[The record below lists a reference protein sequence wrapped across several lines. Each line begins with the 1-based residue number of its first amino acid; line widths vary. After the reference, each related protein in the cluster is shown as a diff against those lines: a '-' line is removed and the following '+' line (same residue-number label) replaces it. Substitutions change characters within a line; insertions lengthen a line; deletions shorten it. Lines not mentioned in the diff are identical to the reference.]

1 MATNMTDSACDL
13 ERLTEMVFQTQPRQ
27 EGTSPKFEFEAVAVA
42 GNNEADLV
50 HLRHYAKR
58 RWPKNVNQLMI
69 YSSLKFD
76 SASGIRIV
84 YLHIVLA

>member
-1 MATNMTDSACDL
+1 MAANMTDSACDL
-13 ERLTEMVFQTQPRQ
+13 ERLTEMVFQTQYRQ
-27 EGTSPKFEFEAVAVA
+27 EGTPLEYEFEFEAVA

-50 HLRHYAKR
+50 YLRHYAKR

-76 SASGIRIV
+76 SASGVRII